1 MRRKVVYFTRTGNC
15 RRIAE
20 VIAKSLSLD
29 SIQLRDNQNWDG
41 FIGYWKAGFFA
52 SAKREVSIEYRGDL
66 SEIDEIIL
74 VTPIWAGSIA
84 PATKAFLKTFPRN
97 KGHLVVSSNGSV
109 TADRTGFLS
118 VTDIPKNRD
127 SEKSA
132 ISGLINALSGKC
144 I

>member
-1 MRRKVVYFTRTGNC
+1 VVYFTRTGNC

-20 VIAKSLSLD
+20 VIADSLSLD

-52 SAKREVSIEYRGDL
+52 STQRPVKIEVTRDL
-66 SEIDEIIL
+66 SDTEEVIL

-97 KGHLVVSSNGSV
+97 KVHLVVSSNGSV

-127 SEKSA
+127 NEKSA
-132 ISGLINALSGKC
+132 ISGLINVLSGKC